1 MGAPI
6 AAMLAQ
12 KPSSAKTPAVKK
24 VRLTRSTRVENPE
37 AAIFSLLAIVV
48 PSSRETMIPD
58 ANLLTGFLGCAEAIQ
73 TRVSRSGAFLIMLP
87 LLLGLVAW
95 DLAAGR
101 QTTEPS
107 PAACSASRARNHC
120 HDSDVISLIPVRGC
134 AKGWN
139 VKFSGIAV

>member
-1 MGAPI
+1 MVAPI

-12 KPSSAKTPAVKK
+12 KPSSAKTPAAKR

-48 PSSRETMIPD
+48 PSSRETTILG
-58 ANLLTGFLGCAEAIQ
+58 AILLTGFLGCAEAIQ

-95 DLAAGR
+95 GGIWLRDDRL
-101 QTTEPS
+101 
-107 PAACSASRARNHC
+107 RN
-120 HDSDVISLIPVRGC
+120 LIPLRAPPVRREITAIIPTLFLWYRYGDSNPGPV
-134 AKGWN
+134 AEN
-139 VKFSGIAV
+139 HVS